1 MRALSK
7 LLAAGLLALTASAP
21 QAAPPPSVAAVGQ
34 PVPDIC
40 FIDAHGTRACL
51 SQWRGRVVLLNL
63 WATWCAPCRQ
73 EMPQLDRVQAKLG
86 GRDFEVLALS
96 MDKRG
101 APAVRNFYE
110 RTGVHELAIY
120 VDEQVRATEALAA
133 RGIPVSLLIDRHGK
147 VVQRLSGPVDWSD
160 AERLASIQHLMAPHG
175 HNERGHTP

>member
-1 MRALSK
+1 MRALSH
-7 LLAAGLLALTASAP
+7 LLAAGWLVLAAASAH
-21 QAAPPPSVAAVGQ
+21 AAPPAGVAAAGQ
-34 PVPDIC
+34 PMPDIC
-40 FIDAHGTRACL
+40 FTDARGKPACL

-73 EMPQLDRVQAKLG
+73 EMPQLDRVQARLG

-110 RTGVHELAIY
+110 RTGVRALAVY

-133 RGIPVSLLIDRHGK
+133 RGIPVSLLIDRQGR
-147 VVQRLSGPVDWSD
+147 VVERISGPVDWSD
-160 AERLASIQHLMAPHG
+160 AARLASIQHLIAASG
-175 HNERGHTP
+175 DTKQGDTP

>member
-1 MRALSK
+1 MRALLN
-7 LLAAGLLALTASAP
+7 LLAAGLLVLTASSPRAVP
-21 QAAPPPSVAAVGQ
+21 LSSVAAMGQ

-40 FIDAHGTRACL
+40 FTDARGTRACL

-73 EMPQLDRVQAKLG
+73 EIPQLDRVQAKLG

-101 APAVRNFYE
+101 AAAVRNFYE
-110 RTGVHELAIY
+110 RTGVRDLAIY
-120 VDEQVRATEALAA
+120 VDERVRATDALDSP
-133 RGIPVSLLIDRHGK
+133 GIPLSLLIDRHGK
-147 VVQRLSGPVDWSD
+147 VVQRFSGPVDWSD

-175 HNERGHTP
+175 HNEQGHTP